1 MRLILNYKNKING
14 DNKYEVQDCDRIA
27 WDGCHKIYLITTQ
40 DQAAEAFSY
49 GYHLLDVSEI
59 WRVYEESCPLRFI
72 DFWDVENIK
81 HPVIPQCEDGE
92 IEIDGNAST
101 ITITV
106 NDPDAIDEFIN
117 AGELVVYTGV

>member
-1 MRLILNYKNKING
+1 MRLILKYEDK
-14 DNKYEVQDCDRIA
+14 KYEVQDCDRFA
-27 WDGCHKIYLITTQ
+27 WDGCHKIYLITTR
-40 DQAAEAFSY
+40 DQAYDAF
-49 GYHLLDVSEI
+49 GYDYDLLDISLI
-59 WRVYEESCPLRFI
+59 KQVYEESCPLRFI

-92 IEIDGNAST
+92 IEIDQVAST

-106 NDPDAIDEFIN
+106 TDPDAIDEFIN